1 MSEYTLYLTKATYK
15 FSEKDLDYLA
25 KGLEIV
31 ETSLDEN
38 GEKVPFAGWK
48 GKNGYCYFF
57 KKQEIFE
64 SDLNE
69 LKTKG
74 LVLVIGLGEVEK
86 MEKNLDLS
94 QFLVEII

>member
-1 MSEYTLYLTKATYK
+1 MPEYQSYLTKTISK
-15 FSEKDLDYLA
+15 LSEEDLDYLIR
-25 KGLEIV
+25 GLNITEN
-31 ETSLDEN
+31 SLDEN